1 LKNFNDLNFFKANEY
16 QSSKKNSYIQAN
28 SYENNYEMTSD
39 ESIGPDVKNNS
50 QEVFK
55 TL

>member
-1 LKNFNDLNFFKANEY
+1 MIFFKEY
-16 QSSKKNSYIQAN
+16 LKTSKKISYIQAN

-55 TL
+55 TS